1 MNSALKQAGQITSPD
16 NRYVKLARSL
26 KERSW
31 REKKGL
37 YLIEGIH
44 LLEEALQAGTPLEVV
59 LYGPQVFATLR
70 GKRLVADLQGAG
82 CRCLAVTEELM
93 QAISTTVTPPGIVAV
108 APIQEQPLE
117 ALLKQVSSPSSPVFM
132 IAAAL
137 QDPGNL
143 GTIWRTAL
151 GAGAA
156 GLILTRGC
164 VDPYNPKVVRAAMGA
179 TFKLPVV
186 SGVEPADLIRELKG
200 AGVKLV
206 VADVGAPV
214 TFWQADL
221 RGPLALA
228 VGSENHG
235 PGRELL
241 DAAAAR
247 VGIPLV
253 GPVESLNAAVAAAL
267 LLYEALRQ
275 RRE

>member
-1 MNSALKQAGQITSPD
+1 MELITSAA

-44 LLEEALQAGTPLEVV
+44 LLEEARQAGIPLEAV
-59 LYGPQVFATLR
+59 LYSPRIFVTPR
-70 GKRLVADLQGAG
+70 GERLVAGLQGAG
-82 CRCLAVTEELM
+82 YRCLAVAEDLM
-93 QAISTTVTPPGIVAV
+93 TAISTTVTPPGIVAV
-108 APIQEQPLE
+108 APIREQPLA
-117 ALLKQVSSPSSPVFM
+117 ALLAAAPPSPPPLLI
-132 IAAAL
+132 IAAAI

-151 GAGAA
+151 GAGAT
-156 GLILTRGC
+156 GLILTRGS
-164 VDPYNPKVVRAAMGA
+164 VDPFNPKVVRAAMGA

-186 SGVEPADLIRELKG
+186 SGVEPAVLARELRA
-200 AGVKLV
+200 AGLKLV
-206 VADVGAPV
+206 VADVGAPLV
-214 TFWQADL
+214 FWQADL

-228 VGSENHG
+228 VGSENQG
-235 PGRELL
+235 PGPELR
-241 DAAAAR
+241 AAATAR

-253 GPVESLNAAVAAAL
+253 GAVESLNAAVAAAL

-275 RRE
+275 RQNFCR